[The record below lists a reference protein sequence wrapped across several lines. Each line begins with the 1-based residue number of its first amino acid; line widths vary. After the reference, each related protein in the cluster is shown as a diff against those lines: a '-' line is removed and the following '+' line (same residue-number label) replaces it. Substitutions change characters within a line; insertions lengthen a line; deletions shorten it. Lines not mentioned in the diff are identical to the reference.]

1 MKRIL
6 AIFVCMLLALP
17 VLGIAEETASGGDLI
32 VGMVGEPYSLNS
44 WTSNDL
50 NSGMIANLLYPGQ
63 VTFNEN
69 AEKVPYMLESYA
81 WDDDTLMSATL
92 KLREGFYWH
101 DGEPLTG
108 EDLAFTINTCVN
120 KTVNFGSDYY
130 SNVDHAEVLEDGYTV
145 KVYMKTPQVNMLTKA
160 GYWVD
165 IMPEHLLR
173 DVEDFATCEYPTIG
187 YGPFKLEDY
196 SQGEYYTFSAVKGW
210 GEPFGLEGPYLDT
223 LTVRIYADANSAV
236 LALLSGEIE
245 AITSTLA
252 VSLQNQVTNAGEPYA
267 VATVPSLG
275 FGYFGFSYANEL
287 LADNVVRKAIAQC
300 IDRDALIN
308 IAIEGGGVKM
318 ETPISPV
325 YSTLVEGAATFPA
338 LDVEAANAELEAA
351 GYIDRD
357 GDGIRE
363 SESGDPLSFALTC
376 RNNTSNIDAISNIFK
391 ANCAEIGVNIDIN
404 IVDPATYTDLVTKQK
419 TFDINYIEWGVIEDC
434 DMGMTSIYH
443 STATMNFMQY
453 QNDEI
458 DALLDEISATAD
470 ADTRLELTYKF
481 QEAFVEELPV
491 VSVLVRTNAYAYSNA
506 NYTGWS
512 LKPGLYGVC
521 DAESLLNVH
530 AVQ

>member
-1 MKRIL
+1 M
-6 AIFVCMLLALP
+6 
-17 VLGIAEETASGGDLI
+17 
-32 VGMVGEPYSLNS
+32 
-44 WTSNDL
+44 
-50 NSGMIANLLYPGQ
+50 
-63 VTFNEN
+63 
-69 AEKVPYMLESYA
+69 
-81 WDDDTLMSATL
+81 
-92 KLREGFYWH
+92 
-101 DGEPLTG
+101 
-108 EDLAFTINTCVN
+108 
-120 KTVNFGSDYY
+120 
-130 SNVDHAEVLEDGYTV
+130 
-145 KVYMKTPQVNMLTKA
+145 
-160 GYWVD
+160 
-165 IMPEHLLR
+165 
-173 DVEDFATCEYPTIG
+173 
-187 YGPFKLEDY
+187 
-196 SQGEYYTFSAVKGW
+196 
-210 GEPFGLEGPYLDT
+210 
-223 LTVRIYADANSAV
+223 
-236 LALLSGEIE
+236 
-245 AITSTLA
+245 
-252 VSLQNQVTNAGEPYA
+252 
-267 VATVPSLG
+267 
-275 FGYFGFSYANEL
+275 
-287 LADNVVRKAIAQC
+287 VRKAIAQC